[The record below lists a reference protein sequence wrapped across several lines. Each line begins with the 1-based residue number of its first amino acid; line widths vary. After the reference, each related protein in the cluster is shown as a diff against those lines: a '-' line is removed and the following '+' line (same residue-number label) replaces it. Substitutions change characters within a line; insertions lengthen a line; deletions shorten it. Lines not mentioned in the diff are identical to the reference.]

1 MANRPTSSSG
11 VSTLPTMSTTADS
24 LMHRARITAKNTT
37 ENTTGDTPDRLG
49 AMAIS

>member
-1 MANRPTSSSG
+1 
-11 VSTLPTMSTTADS
+11 
-24 LMHRARITAKNTT
+24 MHRARITAKNTT